1 MTKGILE
8 MRHVQKIG
16 YIPLYKTYVT
26 IDNFG
31 SLILRAF
38 GSFASKSFEL
48 FDFNIGFHRVYL
60 VLKRIPE
67 AWHALKIR
75 YIPF

>member
-26 IDNFG
+26 MDDFG
-31 SLILRAF
+31 S
-38 GSFASKSFEL
+38 
-48 FDFNIGFHRVYL
+48 HT
-60 VLKRIPE
+60 
-67 AWHALKIR
+67 
-75 YIPF
+75 